1 MHPLLK
7 SSASMGNNKNSII
20 ESDFPTSPQPVIVE
34 EITHYTHPKH
44 PLTKVNLPELFTCTG
59 CKDDGSGKRFACQQ
73 CDFQLHEFCAL
84 SPPILQNHPLH
95 GQHQLVFHAKPKQAG
110 ISWLKCDVCNKTI
123 KGFSFRCRA
132 CSFQMHPCCAML
144 STERNFPVHPHTLKL
159 LPPLNTSSSSTDNRI
174 LCGECKKTR
183 LGRVYLCTVCDYHLH
198 AVCAK
203 NLINGLALEY
213 PSPGKADHDWKKGH
227 ATQVVFEAV
236 GGLFEGLG
244 QTIAEY
250 FLQNIARG
258 RGSTRSSEG

>member
-1 MHPLLK
+1 MDMGRDLHASNVIF
-7 SSASMGNNKNSII
+7 SSTSLALHRLQYYRTIPSTANTNSCSTLNQNK
-20 ESDFPTSPQPVIVE
+20 
-34 EITHYTHPKH
+34 
-44 PLTKVNLPELFTCTG
+44 
-59 CKDDGSGKRFACQQ
+59 
-73 CDFQLHEFCAL
+73 
-84 SPPILQNHPLH
+84 
-95 GQHQLVFHAKPKQAG
+95 
-110 ISWLKCDVCNKTI
+110 
-123 KGFSFRCRA
+123 
-132 CSFQMHPCCAML
+132 MHPCCAML